1 MFDFENEQF
10 DDYAKLCSAKWRGND
25 QFIYFYIFLII
36 IFKKLKNNN
45 FLKKVSALVLSL
57 GPAQK
62 KN

>member
-36 IFKKLKNNN
+36 IFKKLKKNN
-45 FLKKVSALVLSL
+45 FLK
-57 GPAQK
+57 
-62 KN
+62 